1 MEPEADFQKAN
12 CHSEQYG
19 TCLVSSSPVRWVY
32 SGEEAGTR
40 GEDHIM
46 AGTRMGGELK
56 VKLFE
61 MRLKC
66 IEMKIGPALTAA
78 IGIHSEMH
86 SIGFD
91 QIEWV
96 NRRGS
101 SESTQT
107 MMLLPQWRTKD
118 PDPQEFCRQSSQLQP
133 LPHIPAE
140 KNTRAPILH
149 LYYFS
154 IFQTVGVPSAAAQTP
169 PPLSSSA
176 PITKLSAQIREAA
189 SLTAA
194 KHLYIH
200 KHTNCAVQA
209 KQYIL
214 PHQRTCTSPDCFTL

>member
-133 LPHIPAE
+133 LPPHPCR
-140 KNTRAPILH
+140 KKHTCTH
-149 LYYFS
+149 
-154 IFQTVGVPSAAAQTP
+154 P
-169 PPLSSSA
+169 PPLLFLH
-176 PITKLSAQIREAA
+176 LSDCGCTISCCSDPPLPFIQC
-189 SLTAA
+189 SNY
-194 KHLYIH
+194 K
-200 KHTNCAVQA
+200 AV
-209 KQYIL
+209 
-214 PHQRTCTSPDCFTL
+214 CTD

>member
-19 TCLVSSSPVRWVY
+19 TCLVSSSPVRWAY

-40 GEDHIM
+40 GEGHIM
-46 AGTRMGGELK
+46 AGTRIGGELK

-61 MRLKC
+61 MLLKC

-78 IGIHSEMH
+78 IGIHSERH

-107 MMLLPQWRTKD
+107 MMLLPR
-118 PDPQEFCRQSSQLQP
+118 
-133 LPHIPAE
+133 
-140 KNTRAPILH
+140 
-149 LYYFS
+149 
-154 IFQTVGVPSAAAQTP
+154 
-169 PPLSSSA
+169 
-176 PITKLSAQIREAA
+176 
-189 SLTAA
+189 
-194 KHLYIH
+194 
-200 KHTNCAVQA
+200 
-209 KQYIL
+209 
-214 PHQRTCTSPDCFTL
+214 